1 MSDLADRLARRT
13 LELVDIPS
21 ESRHEAEIMR
31 HARALVPAKLAPEYD
46 HDDAVLY
53 SGSRRE
59 GAPLVVLAGHL
70 DTVPAQDNLPGRL
83 EDGAVQGLGAA
94 DMKGGVAVALELVR
108 DLAGEDPG
116 PVDVA
121 LLLFAKEELPPD
133 ESALPALF
141 AGSRLVHEA
150 DLAILLEPTSCAL
163 QAGCVGTLNAR
174 VTFAGRSGH
183 AARPWL
189 ADNAIERAVDGLA
202 PVAALERHEVVVGG
216 LPFYEVVT
224 ITRIEGGIANNV
236 VPDRVTA
243 HLDARYAPG
252 RSPES
257 AEDWVRSL
265 LPGATVEFVGNSP
278 GAAVVTDAPLV
289 QDLRKAGEL
298 AVEPKQAWTNT
309 ADFTS
314 RGIDAVN
321 FGPGDPVYAHRRD
334 ERVDVAALVRA
345 YEILRRFLAE

>member
-1 MSDLADRLARRT
+1 MTDLADRLARRT
-13 LELVDIPS
+13 LELVDIAS

-31 HARALVPAKLAPEYD
+31 HTRALVPAALAPEYD
-46 HDDAVLY
+46 DGDAVLF
-53 SGSRRE
+53 SGPRPA
-59 GAPLVVLAGHL
+59 GAPFVVLAGHL
-70 DTVPAQDNLPGRL
+70 DTVPAQDNLPGRI
-83 EDGAVQGLGAA
+83 EDGAVHGLGAA

-108 DLAGEDPG
+108 DLADAAAA
-116 PVDVA
+116 VDVA
-121 LLLFAKEELPPD
+121 LLLFAREELPPD
-133 ESALPALF
+133 ESALPPLF
-141 AGSRLVHEA
+141 AGSQLVHEA

-174 VTFAGRSGH
+174 ITFTGRSGH

-189 ADNAIERAVDGLA
+189 ADNAIEHAIDGLA
-202 PVAALERHEVVVGG
+202 PVAALGRHEVVVGG

-257 AEDWVRSL
+257 AEGWVRSL
-265 LPGATVEFVGNSP
+265 LPGASVEFVGNSP
-278 GAAVVTDAPLV
+278 GASVVTDSPLV
-289 QDLRKAGEL
+289 RSLQEAGEL
-298 AVEPKQAWTNT
+298 VVEPKQAWTNT

-321 FGPGDPVYAHRRD
+321 FGPGDPAYAHRRD

-345 YEILRRFLAE
+345 YEVLRRFLAG